1 MRAACSRSVAS
12 VRSMRWRKT
21 CDPRVAGRTHR
32 RDSAERPRT
41 WQRARSQ
48 PAFVSSAPEEGV
60 VSFQLAGFPIL
71 SGPAALGRVALEAV
85 VSQRRAQ
92 TAAENPV
99 RLGAQELRPGGADA
113 PRRRPQ
119 ARPAQHGRDC
129 CGGDADAELQQ
140 LTLDTH
146 VAPASVFP
154 RQPLDQGARRGR
166 KRGTT
171 GPTAVFPTS
180 LQQRAVPAAKR
191 LRAHRNAGPPLG
203 WKQPARGG
211 EQGAVGRRVL
221 RSLSSSPEDRELV
234 AQDHDLKLTLTPAAG
249 EQANDAT

>member
-1 MRAACSRSVAS
+1 
-12 VRSMRWRKT
+12 
-21 CDPRVAGRTHR
+21 
-32 RDSAERPRT
+32 
-41 WQRARSQ
+41 
-48 PAFVSSAPEEGV
+48 
-60 VSFQLAGFPIL
+60 
-71 SGPAALGRVALEAV
+71 
-85 VSQRRAQ
+85 
-92 TAAENPV
+92 
-99 RLGAQELRPGGADA
+99 
-113 PRRRPQ
+113 
-119 ARPAQHGRDC
+119 
-129 CGGDADAELQQ
+129 
-140 LTLDTH
+140 
-146 VAPASVFP
+146 
-154 RQPLDQGARRGR
+154 LDQGARRGR

-221 RSLSSSPEDRELV
+221 RSLSSSPEDREPV